1 MLWMIQITK
10 ANRDKSSKAKA
21 PTLSTADGFTEQEQ
35 ELCFAGS
42 AKMVVVMKLKFLELA
57 LPVTMELLNSQ

>member
-10 ANRDKSSKAKA
+10 ANHDKSSKAKA
-21 PTLSTADGFTEQEQ
+21 STLSTADGFTEHDY